1 MLAGLAPF
9 WAPAGAACCG
19 VQCCPSQ
26 GSGPPCP
33 VSYGFEDGFIGVK
46 YWQSGPVKERQFA
59 DSVRPPPKVK
69 VMAVW
74 EAAALKNLEG
84 RAFPNPLGQ
93 ADVICLQ
100 P

>member
-1 MLAGLAPF
+1 M
-9 WAPAGAACCG
+9 
-19 VQCCPSQ
+19 
-26 GSGPPCP
+26 
-33 VSYGFEDGFIGVK
+33 
-46 YWQSGPVKERQFA
+46 KEPQFA

-74 EAAALKNLEG
+74 EAAALENLEG